1 MLIRRLLPGGG
12 GMVRVN
18 FEHGDCQRRIPLS
31 FIPMELPTCHTAE
44 VPFERALVLRM
55 VENLVEGLAPQVD
68 AVEGSRLTTWNG
80 VALETLSSV
89 NLGCCQNGSGLVW
102 PVSTG

>member
-44 VPFERALVLRM
+44 EPFERAMVLKM
-55 VENLVEGLAPQVD
+55 LENLVEGLAPQVD
-68 AVEGSRLTTWNG
+68 AAEGSRLTTWNG
-80 VALETLSSV
+80 VALETSSSV
-89 NLGCCQNGSGLVW
+89 NLDCCLNRSGLVW